1 MSKKKIVVKIG
12 TNSMT
17 TDEGLLD
24 EELLAKLVGQVA
36 ELRREHDVLLVS
48 SGAMG
53 AGRSIIKKELKHDE
67 VTKRQ
72 IYAVVGQVKLMET
85 YRKLFSEHGLFVAQV
100 LATKQDFENRA
111 HYLNTKNC
119 IDSLFSEEI
128 IPVMNENDF
137 VCVEELMF
145 TDNDELAGMV
155 SKMIFADTLIILS
168 NIDGVYDETGAVVH
182 EFRHDEA
189 MPAYIV
195 PAEKSSFGKGGMQNK
210 FIMAQRAASDG
221 SNVVIA
227 NSKTE
232 NVLTRVISGEKLGS
246 RFLANK

>member
-24 EELLAKLVGQVA
+24 EELLAKLVAQVA

-53 AGRSIIKKELKHDE
+53 AGRSIIKKELKYDE

-85 YRKLFSEHGLFVAQV
+85 YRKLFNEHGLFVAQV

-168 NIDGVYDETGAVVH
+168 NIDGVYDEAGKVVH
-182 EFRHDEA
+182 EFAHDEE

-195 PAEKSSFGKGGMQNK
+195 PAEKSTFGKGGMQNK

-232 NVLTRVISGEKLGS
+232 NVLTRVIGGEKLGS